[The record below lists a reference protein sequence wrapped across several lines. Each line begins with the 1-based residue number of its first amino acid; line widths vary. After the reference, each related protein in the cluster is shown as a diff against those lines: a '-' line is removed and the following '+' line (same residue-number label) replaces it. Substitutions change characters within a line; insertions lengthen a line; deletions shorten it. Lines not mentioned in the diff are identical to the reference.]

1 MSKFLFLIKIIFF
14 VYFHFTDK
22 GKKIV
27 LSILRHSGFGKALS
41 LKIGPHVVFEFSD
54 FNLAAVISIK
64 TGTERIDT

>member
-1 MSKFLFLIKIIFF
+1 M
-14 VYFHFTDK
+14 
-22 GKKIV
+22 
-27 LSILRHSGFGKALS
+27 ALS